1 MVSYSEIKKNTYYDS
16 VTLMLI
22 SGKLEAVDGI
32 EEAAVMM
39 GTDHNKLLMKMPGFS
54 IPRRRAAGQMTF

>member
-22 SGKLEAVDGI
+22 SGRLEAVDGV

-39 GTDHNKLLMKMPGFS
+39 GTDHNKQRP
-54 IPRRRAAGQMTF
+54 A